1 MIEAITA
8 GRPRP
13 GDGGRRS
20 FALVSRSRLVVV
32 LILGVIAA
40 CGGVVATG
48 IARRSSTA
56 PGANAI
62 AAALMGPHGVRE
74 RPIPAT
80 LFGMHTMGLVDRLPI
95 PFGAQAKST
104 GTAWPYIETARG
116 IYDWSTED
124 AAVAVATAN
133 RVAPPFHSSDGI
145 PSWATTDTTTC
156 KRNFSSGA
164 LLCSAMMKN
173 IDDWNAFITA
183 FIKRYKGRMIYE
195 LWNEPD
201 TNNFLGTVND
211 MVTISNR
218 EHDIIRRIDPTALII
233 APSGGAPYLDRF
245 FAAGGTRDVDV
256 VPYHEYNSTPED
268 VIGTISSIRRVMA
281 KYGLSDKPVWDTE
294 GGWGPIPYVKSGV
307 DDFPGYVARR
317 YLVEWSL
324 GTERLYW
331 YAWNSDRF
339 GTLANVGNVANPAGI
354 AFGQIFLWMVGA
366 TMSSP
371 CAPND
376 EVWACGFTRRGG
388 YQALAVWDTGG
399 NSSYV
404 VPTNYRQCR
413 DLMGNTTILNPGST
427 ITIGFRPILLENRP
441 MGRSSSINRDAAALQ
456 PPADSGGAGVVSR
469 ASSFCG
475 AGSC

>member
-95 PFGAQAKST
+95 PFGAQAK
-104 GTAWPYIETARG
+104 ARPEPHG
-116 IYDWSTED
+116 RISKLREAITDWSTED

-218 EHDIIRRIDPTALII
+218 EHDIRRRIDPTALII
-233 APSGGAPYLDRF
+233 APSRRCPLPKIDFFRSPGGR
-245 FAAGGTRDVDV
+245 
-256 VPYHEYNSTPED
+256 
-268 VIGTISSIRRVMA
+268 
-281 KYGLSDKPVWDTE
+281 
-294 GGWGPIPYVKSGV
+294 
-307 DDFPGYVARR
+307 
-317 YLVEWSL
+317 
-324 GTERLYW
+324 
-331 YAWNSDRF
+331 
-339 GTLANVGNVANPAGI
+339 
-354 AFGQIFLWMVGA
+354 A
-366 TMSSP
+366 TSML
-371 CAPND
+371 
-376 EVWACGFTRRGG
+376 FR
-388 YQALAVWDTGG
+388 
-399 NSSYV
+399 
-404 VPTNYRQCR
+404 
-413 DLMGNTTILNPGST
+413 IL
-427 ITIGFRPILLENRP
+427 R
-441 MGRSSSINRDAAALQ
+441 
-456 PPADSGGAGVVSR
+456 
-469 ASSFCG
+469 
-475 AGSC
+475 